1 MKQTALFL
9 LFTISLLTLS
19 AQQSEIKGVISI
31 HNSEYETGK
40 RQYVPNA
47 QVEDEFE
54 KAQAT
59 TTLDD
64 GNFKLTFV
72 QVDEKTSVHLIVK
85 KEGLQVVNIDG
96 LNAVTGQRNLVRL
109 SMAKPERIAEYRR
122 ELYKIGK
129 TEADKALA
137 IQLKK
142 KGDALNILK
151 KDAAKNAAQI
161 QQLQKEYNDVQSYAK
176 NIEAQA
182 QDLARRFVIINL
194 DDESD
199 TYRHAFQLFTEG
211 AIEKAIQVLDSL
223 NLSKRLADNTE
234 IVEKSDKIIAE
245 TQTKKQIAIEQI
257 HNDISN
263 SLLKARLHRAGFQFK
278 EAAASYSLAIQYDS
292 LNLEYLN
299 EYTEFLTDY
308 GEYGR
313 ALEVNQKALNIART
327 AILHSDSVRI
337 RRDLAYALHYRA
349 NILRNTTDDVEEI
362 RASCQESIR
371 LFSYLV
377 SEDTTHLLRLVRVY
391 ADLGQS
397 YHNTDDEASAK
408 DYYIKALKVLPSN
421 VSTRFENSFLLNKSM
436 VLSGLGV
443 VYRELRIFDSATLLC
458 LQAIDVRRILFNKD
472 SMTYA
477 LYLSLAINN
486 LATVYED
493 KGENQ
498 KAIETLNEALTYIRL
513 VAPMKPKESDKE
525 LARVLTNLFNNYY
538 TLKEYDKAEKCLNQ
552 FEEIVITQLDDKNF
566 YDQLTDALFRSMR
579 KLIGDFVK
587 NKDFNRAEQNARSL
601 FQLITDNDDISAL
614 LATTLIFQ
622 NKYDKALDI
631 FTKIVDKTIISKILV
646 YFEEKQLNHKDF
658 NKIRT
663 YFQIN

>member
-1 MKQTALFL
+1 MKNTALLVF
-9 LFTISLLTLS
+9 FCISLTLS
-19 AQQSEIKGVISI
+19 AQQSDIRGVISI

-59 TTLDD
+59 TTLVD

-72 QVDEKTSVHLIVK
+72 QVDEKTTVHLIVK

-96 LNAVTGQRNLVRL
+96 LNAVTGQRNIVRL

-142 KGDALNILK
+142 KGDALNVLK
-151 KDAAKNAAQI
+151 KDATKNAAQI
-161 QQLQKEYNDVQSYAK
+161 QQLQKEYSDLQAYAK
-176 NIEAQA
+176 NIDEQA
-182 QDLARRFVIINL
+182 QELSRRFVIINL
-194 DDESD
+194 DDESGS
-199 TYRHAFQLFTEG
+199 YRRAFQLFTEG

-223 NLSKRLADNTE
+223 NLSKRLADNTQ

-245 TQTKKQIAIEQI
+245 TQTKKQKAIDQI
-257 HNDISN
+257 HDDISS

-278 EAAASYSLAIQYDS
+278 EAATSYALAIQYDS

-308 GEYGR
+308 GEYHR
-313 ALEVNQKALNIART
+313 ASVVNQQALDIARA
-327 AILHSDSVRI
+327 AIQRGDSVRI
-337 RRDLAYALHYRA
+337 RRDLGYALHYRA
-349 NILRNTTDDVEEI
+349 NILRNTTDDVDEI
-362 RASCQESIR
+362 RASCKESIR

-408 DYYIKALKVLPSN
+408 VYYLKALEVLPSN
-421 VSTRFENSFLLNKSM
+421 VSSRFENSFLLNKSF

-443 VYRELRIFDSATLLC
+443 VYRELRLFDSATLLC
-458 LQAIDVRRILFNKD
+458 QQAIDVRRILYKKD
-472 SMTYA
+472 SMAYA
-477 LYLSLAINN
+477 LYISLAINN
-486 LATVYED
+486 LATVSED
-493 KGENQ
+493 KGDNL

-538 TLKEYDKAEKCLNQ
+538 ALKQYDEAEKCLNQ
-552 FEEIVITQLDDKNF
+552 IEEIAIRQKDDTN
-566 YDQLTDALFRSMR
+566 LNHLANSALFKNRG
-579 KLIGDFVK
+579 KLIRIFIKTK
-587 NKDFNRAEQNARSL
+587 NLEKAYKNAQRMN
-601 FQLITDNDDISAL
+601 QLNPNDDSVEAL

-622 NKYDKALDI
+622 NKYDQALSI
-631 FTKIVDKTIISKILV
+631 FKNIEDKTIITTTFL
-646 YFEEKQLNHKDF
+646 YFEDKEITHKDF
-658 NKIRT
+658 SRIRAYFKI
-663 YFQIN
+663 N

>member
-1 MKQTALFL
+1 MKNATLYLFFIFPL
-9 LFTISLLTLS
+9 ILS

-59 TTLDD
+59 TTLAD

-85 KEGLQVVNIDG
+85 KEGWQVVNIDG

-194 DDESD
+194 DDESA

-211 AIEKAIQVLDSL
+211 AIEKAIRVLDGL

-234 IVEKSDKIIAE
+234 IVEKSDKIIVE
-245 TQTKKQIAIEQI
+245 TQTKMQKAIDQI
-257 HNDISN
+257 HDDINS

-278 EAAASYSLAIQYDS
+278 EAATSYSLAIQYDS

-313 ALEVNQKALNIART
+313 ASEVNQKALNIAKA
-327 AILHSDSVRI
+327 AIQRGDSVRI

-349 NILRNTTDDVEEI
+349 NILRNTTDDVDEI
-362 RASCQESIR
+362 RESCQESIR
-371 LFSYLV
+371 LFSYLI

-397 YHNTDDEASAK
+397 YHNTDDEPLAK
-408 DYYIKALKVLPSN
+408 IYYIKALEVLPSN
-421 VSTRFENSFLLNKSM
+421 VSNRFENSFLLNKSM

-458 LQAIDVRRILFNKD
+458 QQAIDVRRILFNKD
-472 SMTYA
+472 SMAYA

-493 KGENQ
+493 KGDNE

-538 TLKEYDKAEKCLNQ
+538 ALKQYDEAEKCLNQ
-552 FEEIVITQLDDKNF
+552 VEEITIRQKDDANLN
-566 YDQLTDALFRSMR
+566 QSLNESLFINRR
-579 KLIGDFVK
+579 ILIIEFIK
-587 NKDFNRAEQNARSL
+587 NKEIKRASQNAEKL
-601 FQLITDNDDISAL
+601 VQLIPNDDNIEAVF
-614 LATTLIFQ
+614 ATTLIFLNNYDEALAIF
-622 NKYDKALDI
+622 NKIED
-631 FTKIVDKTIISKILV
+631 KIVISKTLT
-646 YFEEKQLNHKDF
+646 YFENKQLSHKDF
-658 NKIRT
+658 IKIRT
-663 YFQIN
+663 YFKIN

>member
-1 MKQTALFL
+1 MKKASLFILLSFALA
-9 LFTISLLTLS
+9 LS
-19 AQQSEIKGVISI
+19 AQQSDIKGVISI

-54 KAQAT
+54 KAQPT
-59 TTLDD
+59 TTLAD

-72 QVDEKTSVHLIVK
+72 QVDEKTTVHLIVK

-96 LNAVTGQRNLVRL
+96 LNAVTGQRNIVRL

-129 TEADKALA
+129 TEADKALV

-142 KGDALNILK
+142 KGDALNVLK
-151 KDAAKNAAQI
+151 KDATKNAAQI
-161 QQLQKEYNDVQSYAK
+161 QQLQKEYSDLQAYAK
-176 NIEAQA
+176 NIDEQA
-182 QDLARRFVIINL
+182 QELSRRFVIINL

-199 TYRHAFQLFTEG
+199 SYRRAFQLFTEG

-223 NLSKRLADNTE
+223 NLSKRLADNTQ

-245 TQTKKQIAIEQI
+245 TQTKKQKAIDQI
-257 HNDISN
+257 HDDISS
-263 SLLKARLHRAGFQFK
+263 SLLKARLHRASFQFK
-278 EAAASYSLAIQYDS
+278 EAATSYALAIQYDS

-308 GEYGR
+308 GEYHR
-313 ALEVNQKALNIART
+313 ASEVNQQALDIARA
-327 AILHSDSVRI
+327 AIQRGDSVRL

-349 NILRNTTDDVEEI
+349 NILRNTTDDVDEI
-362 RASCQESIR
+362 RASCKESIR

-397 YHNTDDEASAK
+397 YHNTDEEASAK
-408 DYYIKALKVLPSN
+408 VYYLKALEVLPSN
-421 VSTRFENSFLLNKSM
+421 VSTRFENSFLLNKSF

-443 VYRELRIFDSATLLC
+443 VYRELRVFDSATLLC
-458 LQAIDVRRILFNKD
+458 QQAIDVRRILFKKD
-472 SMTYA
+472 SMAYA

-486 LATVYED
+486 LATVYE
-493 KGENQ
+493 KNGNNQ
-498 KAIETLNEALTYIRL
+498 KAIETLNEALMYIRL

-525 LARVLTNLFNNYY
+525 LGRVFINLFDNYFV
-538 TLKEYDKAEKCLNQ
+538 LKQYNEAEKCLNQ
-552 FEEIVITQLDDKNF
+552 VEEITIRQKDDANLN
-566 YDQLTDALFRSMR
+566 QILNESLFINRG
-579 KLIGDFVK
+579 KLIGDFIK
-587 NKDFNRAEQNARSL
+587 NKDIEKAYQIAKRMNEL
-601 FQLITDNDDISAL
+601 FPNDDNIEAL
-614 LATTLIFQ
+614 FATTLVFQ
-622 NKYDKALDI
+622 NKYDNALVI
-631 FTKIVDKTIISKILV
+631 FNKIDDKTVISTTFSF
-646 YFEEKQLNHKDF
+646 FENKQLSHKDF
-658 NKIRT
+658 SKIRA
-663 YFQIN
+663 YFKIN

>member
-1 MKQTALFL
+1 MKNAALFL
-9 LFTISLLTLS
+9 FLSISLTLS
-19 AQQSEIKGVISI
+19 AQQSDIKGVISI

-59 TTLDD
+59 TTLVD

-96 LNAVTGQRNLVRL
+96 LNAVTGQRNIVRL

-142 KGDALNILK
+142 KGDALNVLK
-151 KDAAKNAAQI
+151 KDATKNAAQI
-161 QQLQKEYNDVQSYAK
+161 QQLQKEYSDLQAYAK
-176 NIEAQA
+176 NIEEQA

-194 DDESD
+194 DDESAA
-199 TYRHAFQLFTEG
+199 YRHAFQLFTEG

-223 NLSKRLADNTE
+223 NLSKRLADNTQ

-245 TQTKKQIAIEQI
+245 TQTKKQKAIDQI
-257 HNDISN
+257 HEDIS
-263 SLLKARLHRAGFQFK
+263 SSMLKARLHRAGFQFK
-278 EAAASYSLAIQYDS
+278 EAATSYALAIQYDS

-308 GEYGR
+308 GEYHR
-313 ALEVNQKALNIART
+313 ASAINQQALNIARA
-327 AILHSDSVRI
+327 AIQRGDSIRI
-337 RRDLAYALHYRA
+337 RRDMAYALHYRA
-349 NILRNTTDDVEEI
+349 NILRNTTDDVDEI
-362 RASCQESIR
+362 RTSCKESIR
-371 LFSYLV
+371 LFTYLV
-377 SEDTTHLLRLVRVY
+377 SEDTTYLLRLVRVY

-397 YHNTDDEASAK
+397 YHNTDEEASAK
-408 DYYIKALKVLPSN
+408 VYYLKALKVLPSQ
-421 VSTRFENSFLLNKSM
+421 VSTRFENSFLLNKSF

-443 VYRELRIFDSATLLC
+443 VYRELRVFDSATLLC
-458 LQAIDVRRILFNKD
+458 QQAIDVRRILFEKD
-472 SMTYA
+472 SMAYA

-493 KGENQ
+493 KGDNQ
-498 KAIETLNEALTYIRL
+498 KAIETLNEALLYIRL

-525 LARVLTNLFNNYY
+525 LARVLTNLFNNYFA
-538 TLKEYDKAEKCLNQ
+538 LKQYDKAEKCLNQ
-552 FEEIVITQLDDKNF
+552 IEEITIKQNDDKNLIN
-566 YDQLTDALFRSMR
+566 QLNYAISESRG
-579 KLIGDFVK
+579 KLISDFIR
-587 NKDFNRAEQNARSL
+587 NKDFDKAYQIAKRTNEL
-601 FQLITDNDDISAL
+601 FPNEDNIEAL

-622 NKYDKALDI
+622 NKYDEALVI
-631 FTKIVDKTIISKILV
+631 FNKVVDKTVISDTFA
-646 YFEEKQLNHKDF
+646 YFEEKQLSHKDF
-658 NKIRT
+658 SKIRT
-663 YFQIN
+663 YFKIN